1 MPQLLVPDSVTW
13 ELPELPL
20 DVVRFNR
27 SDSLEGLDS
36 EGLVV
41 WGLNPT
47 QLAQLLEMPSLKW
60 LQTFTAGVNNVLEL
74 NPRADILVSN
84 GKGLH
89 DAPTAELAVTLLL
102 SAVRRMHLHRD
113 HQHTKNWDR
122 RFYNKA
128 VNAPDTELMTLE
140 GANVLI
146 LGMGAIGLEIARRLQ
161 PFGASVEGVANTAGD
176 RDGFVTHAITD
187 LELVLPSSDAVVMVL
202 PDTPATHHIMNA
214 ERLALLSPRAW
225 VVNVGRGSAIDENAL
240 IAALEKQQIGGAAL
254 DVTDTEPLPESS
266 KLWSIS
272 NCIITPHIAGG
283 GPNLIGKANALLERN
298 AQKFVA
304 GETLENLVSREKGY

>member
-1 MPQLLVPDSVTW
+1 MPRILIPDSVTW

-20 DVVRFNR
+20 EVIRFKR
-27 SDSLEGLDS
+27 SDSLEGLDA

-41 WGLNPT
+41 WGIT
-47 QLAQLLEMPSLKW
+47 SKGLAPLLEMPSLRW
-60 LQTFTAGVNNVLEL
+60 VQTFTAGINHVLDL
-74 NPRADILVSN
+74 NPSEGILVSN

-113 HQHTKNWDR
+113 HQAAKSWDKA
-122 RFYNKA
+122 FYNQA
-128 VNAPDTELMTLE
+128 VNAPSTQLMTLE

-146 LGMGAIGLEIARRLQ
+146 LGMGAIGLEIAHRLQ
-161 PFGASVEGVANTAGD
+161 PFGASVEGVANTSGD
-176 RDGFVTHAITD
+176 REGFVTHAIED
-187 LELVLPSSDAVVMVL
+187 LDLVLPSADAVIMVL
-202 PDTPATHHIMNA
+202 PDTPATQHIMNA

-240 IAALEKQQIGGAAL
+240 IAALEKHEIGGAAL
-254 DVTDTEPLPESS
+254 DVTDIEPLPSDS
-266 KLWSIS
+266 KLWTLE
-272 NCIITPHIAGG
+272 NCILTPHIAGG

-298 AQKFVA
+298 AEKFVA
-304 GETLENLVSREKGY
+304 GETLENLVSRKKGY

>member
-1 MPQLLVPDSVTW
+1 MPRILIPDSVTW

-20 DVVRFNR
+20 EVVRFNR
-27 SDSLEGLDS
+27 HESLEGLDA

-41 WGLNPT
+41 WGIT
-47 QLAQLLEMPSLKW
+47 SKGLAPLLEMPSLKW
-60 LQTFTAGVNNVLEL
+60 VQTFTAGINHVLDL
-74 NPRADILVSN
+74 NPRESILVSN

-113 HQHTKNWDR
+113 HQSAKSWDKA
-122 RFYNKA
+122 FYNQA
-128 VNAPDTELMTLE
+128 VNAPSTQLMTLE

-146 LGMGAIGLEIARRLQ
+146 LGMGAIGLEIAHRLQ
-161 PFGASVEGVANTAGD
+161 PFGASVEGVANTSGD
-176 RDGFVTHAITD
+176 REGFVTHAIED
-187 LELVLPSSDAVVMVL
+187 LDLVLPSADAVIMVL
-202 PDTPATHHIMNA
+202 PDTPATQHIMNA

-240 IAALEKQQIGGAAL
+240 IAALEKHEIGGAAL
-254 DVTDTEPLPESS
+254 DVTDLEPLPSDS
-266 KLWSIS
+266 KLWSLE
-272 NCIITPHIAGG
+272 NCILTPHIAGG

-298 AQKFVA
+298 AEKFVA